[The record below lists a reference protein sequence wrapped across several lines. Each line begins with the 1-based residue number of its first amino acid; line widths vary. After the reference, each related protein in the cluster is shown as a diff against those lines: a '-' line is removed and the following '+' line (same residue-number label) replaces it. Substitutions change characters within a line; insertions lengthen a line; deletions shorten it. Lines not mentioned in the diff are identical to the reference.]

1 MVFEII
7 LILGSMSK
15 FPQESPK
22 TVEVNFVIL
31 EFKLLISLDLRRNIT
46 FSAPDFM
53 TQTVEILG

>member
-22 TVEVNFVIL
+22 TIKVNFVIL
-31 EFKLLISLDLRRNIT
+31 EFKLLISLDLRGNIT
-46 FSAPDFM
+46 FGAPDFM
-53 TQTVEILG
+53 TPTVKILG